1 VILVLASLADQDA
14 AAFAKEFGDAVA
26 ISVLTCGDLAE
37 NHTALRYPDFASS
50 TLTVG
55 GRKIRI
61 DEIEGVINLLPAV
74 FPEELIFFPPEE
86 REYQAAEFHALL
98 TFFLSGLPCPVVNRP
113 AAGSLNGPCLNPIG
127 WYHLAQRMG
136 MPVSPIRLDTENFVN
151 PFAVSGDKPLIAVTC
166 LGDRVTAP
174 SGTTADRDTIALLRQ
189 AKVDYLTARY
199 TASET
204 GRPELAAVRAVPDLR
219 DGVTR
224 RALIDYLRGHR
235 AA

>member
-1 VILVLASLADQDA
+1 VILVLASLADRDA
-14 AAFAKEFGDAVA
+14 VAFAKEFADAAA
-26 ISVLTCGDLAE
+26 ISVLTCRDLAE
-37 NHTALRYPDFASS
+37 NRTVLRYPDFASS
-50 TLTVG
+50 TLTVDC
-55 GRKIRI
+55 RKIAI
-61 DEIEGVINLLPAV
+61 GEIEGVINVLPAV
-74 FPEELIFFPPEE
+74 FPEELVFFPPEE

-113 AAGSLNGPCLNPIG
+113 AAGCLSGPYVNPIG

-136 MPVSPIRLDTENFVN
+136 IPVSPIRLDTENFVN
-151 PFAVSGDKPLIAVTC
+151 PFAVSAEKPVIAVTC
-166 LGDRVTAP
+166 LGDRVIAP
-174 SGTTADRDTIALLRQ
+174 SGTAADRDTIALSRQ
-189 AKVDYLTARY
+189 AKVDYLTALY
-199 TASET
+199 TASEA

>member
-1 VILVLASLADQDA
+1 MILVLASLADRDA
-14 AAFAKEFGDAVA
+14 VAFAKEFADAAA
-26 ISVLTCGDLAE
+26 ISVLTCRDLAE
-37 NHTALRYPDFASS
+37 NRTVLRYPDFASS

-55 GRKIRI
+55 GRKITI
-61 DEIEGVINLLPAV
+61 DEIEGVINVLPAV
-74 FPEELIFFPPEE
+74 FPEELVFFPPEE

-113 AAGSLNGPCLNPIG
+113 AAGCLSGPYVNPIG

-136 MPVSPIRLDTENFVN
+136 IPVSPIRLDTENFVN
-151 PFAVSGDKPLIAVTC
+151 PFAVSAEKPVIAVTC
-166 LGDRVTAP
+166 LGDRVIAP
-174 SGTTADRDTIALLRQ
+174 SGTAADRDTIALSRQ
-189 AKVDYLTARY
+189 AKVDYLTALY
-199 TASET
+199 TASEA